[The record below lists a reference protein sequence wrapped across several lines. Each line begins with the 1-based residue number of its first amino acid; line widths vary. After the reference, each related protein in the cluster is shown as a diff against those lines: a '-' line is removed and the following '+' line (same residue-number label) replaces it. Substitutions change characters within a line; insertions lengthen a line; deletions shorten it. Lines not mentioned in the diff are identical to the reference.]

1 MINITDA
8 KHEESKTDELQAGLK
23 SYSPWVLYVKKM
35 EALFKNDECVDV
47 LYNEDNGHKPEVK
60 LVVTGET
67 KAKALRKLL
76 PEKVQ
81 FGNIDL
87 TVTVVENKLDDVEVS
102 GVQLFTQAFEGNK
115 ALDRVMNGTNP
126 MTANMTFA
134 IFHKEV
140 VQYDAD
146 NLGNPT
152 GQVSTLYEDLAA
164 ELFGGIDGL
173 FFCTNSE
180 VI

>member
-1 MINITDA
+1 MINITDV
-8 KHEESKTDELQAGLK
+8 KHEESETDDLQGGLK
-23 SYSPWVLYVKKM
+23 SYSPWVLYVKKL
-35 EALFKNDECVDV
+35 EALFKNDECVDI
-47 LYNEDNGHKPEVK
+47 LYNEDNGNKPEVK
-60 LVVTGET
+60 LVVTGEL
-67 KAKALRKLL
+67 KAKALRRLL
-76 PEKVQ
+76 PEKVR

-87 TVTVVENKLDDVEVS
+87 TVTIVENKLDDVEVS
-102 GVQLFTQAFEGNK
+102 GVQLFLQAFEGNK
-115 ALDRVMNGTNP
+115 ALDYVTNGNNP
-126 MTANMTFA
+126 MTADMTFA

-146 NLGNPT
+146 TLGNPT